1 MQSWSLRPAQVLRLP
16 RAAHLRNSG
25 KSDDD
30 DDDNDDNHLGLPGP
44 GQQTRAQEVRQH
56 HTWRGVR
63 VGEHTSIFQSKSFL
77 IKPSFIL
84 TPCDH
89 YQAGD
94 VVLLQP
100 GERDD
105 EHQHRAADGV
115 RGAGER
121 Y

>member
-1 MQSWSLRPAQVLRLP
+1 MKETVSTPNSFSFNQCSPGLCVLLKSCDSLVPLTSGTQVKVML
-16 RAAHLRNSG
+16 NV
-25 KSDDD
+25 DDAD
-30 DDDNDDNHLGLPGP
+30 DKDDNHLGLPGP

-89 YQAGD
+89 Y
-94 VVLLQP
+94 
-100 GERDD
+100 
-105 EHQHRAADGV
+105 
-115 RGAGER
+115 
-121 Y
+121 